1 MWVFEDNSF
10 VPCAKI
16 KNGKTYS
23 IITDHLGTPTQMYND
38 EGESVWEQELDMY
51 GKVRKFANKDYVHL
65 PFRYQGQYYDSEIDL
80 CYNRFRYYDP
90 EIGRYISEDPIGFFS
105 GEYNFYNYVNDPNV
119 WLDIFGLAGYNA
131 TQKKQIEDLR
141 NGIDVNVKNI
151 DEARALLKH
160 MPELRPHIDKFPAN
174 SGMLFKGTNFADVWK
189 QPNGTFRGDLV
200 NTSKQNFEKFVHDPK
215 TVTKSPKHAMNPH
228 YNIRFGDGTKSA
240 IIIG

>member
-1 MWVFEDNSF
+1 MWVFEESSF

-90 EIGRYISEDPIGFFS
+90 ETGRYISEDPIGFAS
-105 GEYNFYNYVNDPNV
+105 GEFNFYNYVSDSNSWV
-119 WLDIFGLAGYNA
+119 DIFGLAKTYA
-131 TQKKQIEDLR
+131 QKKAWNNARKKYWKDEAKANPQKYSAHNLDRMKEGKAPQIEVTVRNKATGNIDTKIASMELHHKDPQR
-141 NGIDVNVKNI
+141 NGGSNNASNLDALNPWEHDDIDPYRHTGS
-151 DEARALLKH
+151 DLLK
-160 MPELRPHIDKFPAN
+160 IN
-174 SGMLFKGTNFADVWK
+174 SDV
-189 QPNGTFRGDLV
+189 G
-200 NTSKQNFEKFVHDPK
+200 S
-215 TVTKSPKHAMNPH
+215 
-228 YNIRFGDGTKSA
+228 FGD
-240 IIIG
+240 